1 MTRVAIYTRLSTDE
15 QEKGTSMEKQEQ
27 ECRAYAL
34 SVDSRTKKERWEIV
48 EELVLHETASGTK
61 MDAENRPKWFQIMD
75 SAHRREIDKI
85 IVYTQTRIY
94 RPDNPRK
101 QYMVE
106 LIIDQLHELG
116 VEIVILDRKDENLGL
131 MQGLV
136 TSVHST
142 TAMTERVRIR
152 TQNDD
157 GKVRTAIK
165 DQTAPVN
172 WGAYGVFGYDHIDKR
187 NYGEKNPNVGKLIPN
202 KEESKWVKKIFEL
215 RASGMTFVDIADVLE
230 ENNVITKSG
239 KDKWNPAHLS
249 KMIKNPT
256 YKGESHFVI
265 TPFDVDEDER
275 RTKDIAMPEL
285 APSIVSKKLW
295 NKANSLFVKRGKTPK
310 RIWMLTGHIFCKC
323 ESTMMWII
331 SGMRYPKYRCPNTH
345 QKRYVRKQCD
355 MKEIRMPVV
364 HEAVRNA
371 LINMLSHKRILEDAL
386 DNGYRLDLPNLED
399 KLKQLQKDI
408 KQFKSKRKNLNDMR
422 MSGDIDAKEYKR
434 LSGTIAREE
443 SAHLSTMDDVR
454 TQISYAK
461 KSTDYD
467 KDEVTQWVDVIKQ
480 SVKTA
485 DIDLMRHILSM
496 LMLKVIILD
505 RLDDGTPIMKLE
517 GIIPFRVDKSQNQI
531 QIETSNTKIT
541 PTTAQTLA

>member
-172 WGAYGVFGYDHIDKR
+172 WGAYGVL
-187 NYGEKNPNVGKLIPN
+187 V
-202 KEESKWVKKIFEL
+202 
-215 RASGMTFVDIADVLE
+215 MTI
-230 ENNVITKSG
+230 
-239 KDKWNPAHLS
+239 
-249 KMIKNPT
+249 
-256 YKGESHFVI
+256 
-265 TPFDVDEDER
+265 
-275 RTKDIAMPEL
+275 
-285 APSIVSKKLW
+285 
-295 NKANSLFVKRGKTPK
+295 
-310 RIWMLTGHIFCKC
+310 
-323 ESTMMWII
+323 
-331 SGMRYPKYRCPNTH
+331 
-345 QKRYVRKQCD
+345 
-355 MKEIRMPVV
+355 
-364 HEAVRNA
+364 
-371 LINMLSHKRILEDAL
+371 
-386 DNGYRLDLPNLED
+386 
-399 KLKQLQKDI
+399 
-408 KQFKSKRKNLNDMR
+408 
-422 MSGDIDAKEYKR
+422 
-434 LSGTIAREE
+434 
-443 SAHLSTMDDVR
+443 
-454 TQISYAK
+454 
-461 KSTDYD
+461 
-467 KDEVTQWVDVIKQ
+467 
-480 SVKTA
+480 
-485 DIDLMRHILSM
+485 
-496 LMLKVIILD
+496 
-505 RLDDGTPIMKLE
+505 
-517 GIIPFRVDKSQNQI
+517 
-531 QIETSNTKIT
+531 
-541 PTTAQTLA
+541 